1 LSRLFNEH
9 AGMGLP
15 DYINRL
21 RVALARELLAQT
33 RLDMERV
40 AERSGFASAR
50 QLRRAWSRSYATPP
64 HAARAAAR

>member
-1 LSRLFNEH
+1 
-9 AGMGLP
+9 MGLP

-21 RVALARELLAQT
+21 RVSLARELLGQT

-50 QLRRAWSRSYATPP
+50 QLRRAWRRTYPTPP
-64 HAARAAAR
+64 HAARAVDR